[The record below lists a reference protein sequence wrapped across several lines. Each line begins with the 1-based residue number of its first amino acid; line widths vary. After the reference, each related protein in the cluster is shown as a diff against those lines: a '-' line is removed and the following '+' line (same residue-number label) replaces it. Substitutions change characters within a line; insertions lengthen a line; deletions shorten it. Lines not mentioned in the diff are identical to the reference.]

1 MLRLKRFNY
10 IIVLLIA
17 LLIKCNLLAVWSDTI
32 PGTTLKPSQVPI
44 FGELEI
50 VPDKGVYEK
59 NEIINFNISLRL
71 DREHV
76 SYEPDKIYDIRTS
89 YVTGFESIYGTFEI
103 ISSNIDTLFTMD
115 EQNDLVNINTIIQTK
130 KRTNRVGIELDI
142 YRVGFNRGVQ
152 DQIVYGQI
160 PENNPEV
167 QWQLNHDRYQKRV
180 FFNTSTGLPP
190 KGAFNLPN

>member
-10 IIVLLIA
+10 IIVLLIVI
-17 LLIKCNLLAVWSDTI
+17 LIKFDLLAVWSDTI
-32 PGTTLKPSQVPI
+32 PGTTLKPSRVPI
-44 FGELEI
+44 FGEFEI
-50 VPDKGVYEK
+50 VPDKGVYEQ
-59 NEIINFNISLRL
+59 NEIINLNISLRL
-71 DREHV
+71 DREHI
-76 SYEPDKIYDIRTS
+76 SYVPDKIYDIRTLC
-89 YVTGFESIYGTFEI
+89 VTGFENETLEI

-115 EQNDLVNINTIIQTK
+115 EQNDLVNINIIIQTK

-180 FFNTSTGLPP
+180 FFNTSIVLP
-190 KGAFNLPN
+190 K

>member
-1 MLRLKRFNY
+1 MLRFKRFNY

-17 LLIKCNLLAVWSDTI
+17 LLIKCNLLSVWRDDW
-32 PGTTLKPSQVPI
+32 PGTSLKPSPIPI

-50 VPDKGVYEK
+50 VPDKGFYEQ
-59 NEIINFNISLRL
+59 NEIINLNIALRL

-89 YVTGFESIYGTFEI
+89 CVTGFESFNGTFEI

-115 EQNDLVNINTIIQTK
+115 EQNDLVNINIIIQTK
-130 KRTNRVGIELDI
+130 KKTNDVGISLET
-142 YRVGFNRGVQ
+142 YRVGFNEGVQ
-152 DQIVYGQI
+152 DQINMGLI

-167 QWQLNHDRYQKRV
+167 QWYLNHDRYQRKR
-180 FFNTSTGLPP
+180 FSNTSIV
-190 KGAFNLPN
+190 LPN